1 MKARLRKTP
10 STVVHVKEALPIINK
25 ELLEGYKKLIL
36 TKYNLKSH
44 IETTLS
50 ALKLIRE
57 AMNLAKE
64 KDEKLSDNIGALW
77 F

>member
-1 MKARLRKTP
+1 ML
-10 STVVHVKEALPIINK
+10 KEALPIINK

-64 KDEKLSDNIGALW
+64 KDEKLSDNIVLFGFKIKGSLHSKLLD
-77 F
+77 